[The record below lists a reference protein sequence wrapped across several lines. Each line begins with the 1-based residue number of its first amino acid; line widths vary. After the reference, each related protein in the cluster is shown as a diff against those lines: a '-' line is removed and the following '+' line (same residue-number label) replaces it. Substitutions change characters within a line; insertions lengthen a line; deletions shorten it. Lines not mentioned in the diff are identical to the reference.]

1 MKIMDNFDDDLSLKQ
16 KEFVEPID
24 KAKNKDLFEKKD
36 EFKEAT
42 PKVVHLNSLITK
54 NIYLFT
60 KDPNYKLFAWLMVQ
74 LFIFSLFV
82 LVATLMKNNLVP
94 YNNSLLRFRLSYISY
109 FFIH

>member
-1 MKIMDNFDDDLSLKQ
+1 MKIMDNFDDDLSSKQ
-16 KEFVEPID
+16 KEFEETLE
-24 KAKNKDLFEKKD
+24 KATNKDSFAQKD
-36 EFKEAT
+36 EFKETT
-42 PKVVHLNSLITK
+42 PKVIHLNSLITK

-94 YNNSLLRFRLSYISY
+94 YINSL
-109 FFIH
+109 

>member
-1 MKIMDNFDDDLSLKQ
+1 MKIMDNFDDDLSSKQ
-16 KEFVEPID
+16 KEFEESLE
-24 KAKNKDLFEKKD
+24 KASNKDLFEQKD

-94 YNNSLLRFRLSYISY
+94 YINSL
-109 FFIH
+109 